1 MKGFTFISK
10 QVPVFFDIRLFFL
23 LTLGFILF
31 TIIGTVSH
39 ESGHYVVAR
48 MFGFKSSIH
57 YSYTSIDLN
66 HNDKLFYRLT
76 WIRYRDQ
83 IKAGQSFPEKERFDR
98 IVNESKK
105 MGIWFTL
112 GGPLQT
118 MLTGTLGFILMIVYR
133 KRYFTNER
141 LSFGL
146 WLIIFL
152 SLFWLRQTANFITGI
167 GSGLIRG
174 RIRSFGD
181 ESYLSWHFHLPF
193 WSISAI
199 SAIIGVI
206 ILVILIFRFI
216 PIKQRLTFITAG
228 IVGGI
233 TGFIFWL
240 VLFGKMIMP

>member
-1 MKGFTFISK
+1 MKGFTFITK
-10 QVPVFFDIRLFFL
+10 LVPVSFDIRLFVC
-23 LTLGFILF
+23 LTFGFILF

-39 ESGHYVVAR
+39 ESGHYFVAR
-48 MFGFKSSIH
+48 MFGFKSRIH
-57 YSYTSIDLN
+57 YNYTNIDLN
-66 HNDKLFYRLT
+66 HNDKMYYRLT

-133 KRYFTNER
+133 KRYFTKER

-174 RIRSFGD
+174 CIRSFGD

-193 WSISAI
+193 WSLSAI
-199 SAIIGVI
+199 TAIIGVI
-206 ILVILIFRFI
+206 VLVIVIFRFI

-228 IVGGI
+228 MVGGV

>member
-10 QVPVFFDIRLFFL
+10 LVPVFFDIRLFVL

-39 ESGHYVVAR
+39 ESGHYLVAR
-48 MFGFKSSIH
+48 IFGFKSSIH
-57 YSYTSIDLN
+57 YNYTSSNLE
-66 HNDKLFYRLT
+66 HKEWLFYRLT

-98 IVNESKK
+98 IVNEYKK
-105 MGIWFTL
+105 TGIWFTL

-118 MLTGTLGFILMIVYR
+118 MLTGTLGLILMIVYR
-133 KRYFTNER
+133 KRYLATER
-141 LSFGL
+141 LSLWL

-193 WSISAI
+193 WSMSAI
-199 SAIIGVI
+199 TAMIGVI
-206 ILVILIFRFI
+206 ILVIVIFRFI

-228 IVGGI
+228 IVGGVS
-233 TGFIFWL
+233 GFIFWL